1 MILGKRP
8 LMRIFGDVRAF
19 ECLNCDYMLLVAR
32 PPFQPMLKP
41 ATVRSAAEAAE

>member
-1 MILGKRP
+1 MILGRRP
-8 LMRIFGDVRAF
+8 LMRIFGEVRAF

-32 PPFQPMLKP
+32 PFRPMLKP